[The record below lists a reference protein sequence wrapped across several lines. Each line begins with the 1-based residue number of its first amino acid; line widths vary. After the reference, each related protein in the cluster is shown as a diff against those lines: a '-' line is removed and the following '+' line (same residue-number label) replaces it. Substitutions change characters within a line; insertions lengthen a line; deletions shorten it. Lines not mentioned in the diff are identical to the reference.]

1 MEYTQE
7 DEIDLRELW
16 VTLLKYKYKIVIFT
30 IVVTFFGLVY
40 TLSLPNSY
48 KSYTLLAPQET
59 KTPSIAGELAAMMSG
74 ISYGAGNL
82 DAFTSLK
89 AILSDYSFN
98 KAVIEKNG
106 LVERINTTTKEK
118 NYLFAFGYDGVYS
131 LLHPSD
137 EIEHDEHDEHD
148 KDGRISEQKLFNAY
162 RYLQGMLSISSDKKT
177 SLITLSATSNDRFF
191 AKEIVEI
198 YLVALT
204 EHLEEMEIIDATNKI
219 KFYKQELASTKNIEL
234 RKEISSLISAL
245 VQKRVLSSANEY
257 YIVSQMIAPRV
268 AFASEKTG
276 PNRKLMLII
285 IAMMSLMLG
294 VFSAFLKE
302 FIGKSR

>member
-30 IVVTFFGLVY
+30 IVVTFIGLVY

-48 KSYTLLAPQET
+48 KSYTLLVPQET
-59 KTPSIAGELAAMMSG
+59 KTPSVAVELAAMMSG
-74 ISYGAGNL
+74 ISYGGGNL
-82 DAFTSLK
+82 DAFTSLE

-106 LVERINTTTKEK
+106 LVERIYSTTKEK

-137 EIEHDEHDEHD
+137 ESVIDE
-148 KDGRISEQKLFNAY
+148 RTSEQKLFNAY

-234 RKEISSLISAL
+234 RKEISALISAL

-276 PNRKLMLII
+276 PNRTQMLMI

-294 VFSAFLKE
+294 VSSAFLKE

>member
-16 VTLLKYKYKIVIFT
+16 VTLLKYKYKIAIFT
-30 IVVTFFGLVY
+30 IVVTFFGLVH

-48 KSYTLLAPQET
+48 KSYTLLAPQES
-59 KTPSIAGELAAMMSG
+59 KTPSIAGELAAMVSG

-82 DAFTSLK
+82 DAFTSLE

-106 LVERINTTTKEK
+106 LVERIYSTTKEK

-131 LLHPSD
+131 LLHSSD
-137 EIEHDEHDEHD
+137 ESVIDE
-148 KDGRISEQKLFNAY
+148 RTSEQKLFNAY

-204 EHLEEMEIIDATNKI
+204 EYLEEMEIIDVTNKI

-257 YIVSQMIAPRV
+257 YIVSQLIAPRV

-276 PNRKLMLII
+276 PNRKQMLII
-285 IAMMSLMLG
+285 IALMSLMLG

>member
-1 MEYTQE
+1 
-7 DEIDLRELW
+7 
-16 VTLLKYKYKIVIFT
+16 
-30 IVVTFFGLVY
+30 
-40 TLSLPNSY
+40 
-48 KSYTLLAPQET
+48 
-59 KTPSIAGELAAMMSG
+59 
-74 ISYGAGNL
+74 
-82 DAFTSLK
+82 
-89 AILSDYSFN
+89 
-98 KAVIEKNG
+98 
-106 LVERINTTTKEK
+106 
-118 NYLFAFGYDGVYS
+118 
-131 LLHPSD
+131 
-137 EIEHDEHDEHD
+137 
-148 KDGRISEQKLFNAY
+148 
-162 RYLQGMLSISSDKKT
+162 MLSISSDKKT

-204 EHLEEMEIIDATNKI
+204 EYLEEMEIIDATNKI

-257 YIVSQMIAPRV
+257 YIVSQLIAPRV

-276 PNRKLMLII
+276 PNRKRMLMLT
-285 IAMMSLMLG
+285 AMMSLMLG

>member
-137 EIEHDEHDEHD
+137 ESVIDE
-148 KDGRISEQKLFNAY
+148 RTSEQKLFNAY

-276 PNRKLMLII
+276 PNRKLMLIL

>member
-59 KTPSIAGELAAMMSG
+59 KTPSLAGELAAMMSG

-106 LVERINTTTKEK
+106 LVERINSTTKEK

-137 EIEHDEHDEHD
+137 ESVIDE
-148 KDGRISEQKLFNAY
+148 RTSEQKLFNAY

-204 EHLEEMEIIDATNKI
+204 EYLEEMEIIDATNKI

-276 PNRKLMLII
+276 PKRKQILMI

>member
-16 VTLLKYKYKIVIFT
+16 VTLLKYKYKIAIFT

-59 KTPSIAGELAAMMSG
+59 KTPSIAGELAAMMTG

-137 EIEHDEHDEHD
+137 ESVIDE
-148 KDGRISEQKLFNAY
+148 RTSEQKLFNAY

-276 PNRKLMLII
+276 PNRKQILMI

>member
-16 VTLLKYKYKIVIFT
+16 VTLLKYKYKIAIFT

-59 KTPSIAGELAAMMSG
+59 KTPSLAGELAAMMSG

-137 EIEHDEHDEHD
+137 ESVID
-148 KDGRISEQKLFNAY
+148 KRTSEQKLFDVY
-162 RYLQGMLSISSDKKT
+162 QYLQNMLSISSDKNT

-285 IAMMSLMLG
+285 IAMTSLMLG

>member
-137 EIEHDEHDEHD
+137 ESVIDE
-148 KDGRISEQKLFNAY
+148 RTSEQKLFNAY
-162 RYLQGMLSISSDKKT
+162 QYLQGMLSISSDKNT

-294 VFSAFLKE
+294 VFSAFFKE

>member
-1 MEYTQE
+1 
-7 DEIDLRELW
+7 
-16 VTLLKYKYKIVIFT
+16 
-30 IVVTFFGLVY
+30 
-40 TLSLPNSY
+40 
-48 KSYTLLAPQET
+48 
-59 KTPSIAGELAAMMSG
+59 
-74 ISYGAGNL
+74 
-82 DAFTSLK
+82 
-89 AILSDYSFN
+89 
-98 KAVIEKNG
+98 
-106 LVERINTTTKEK
+106 
-118 NYLFAFGYDGVYS
+118 
-131 LLHPSD
+131 
-137 EIEHDEHDEHD
+137 
-148 KDGRISEQKLFNAY
+148 
-162 RYLQGMLSISSDKKT
+162 MLSISSDQKT

-204 EHLEEMEIIDATNKI
+204 EYLEEMEIIDATNKI

-276 PNRKLMLII
+276 PNRKQILMI

>member
-16 VTLLKYKYKIVIFT
+16 VTLLKYKYKIAIFT

-59 KTPSIAGELAAMMSG
+59 KTPSLAGELAAMMSG
-74 ISYGAGNL
+74 ISYGAGSL

-106 LVERINTTTKEK
+106 LVERINSTTKEK

-137 EIEHDEHDEHD
+137 ESVIDE
-148 KDGRISEQKLFNAY
+148 RTSEQKLFNAY

-204 EHLEEMEIIDATNKI
+204 EHLEQMEIIDASNKI
-219 KFYKQELASTKNIEL
+219 KFYKQELAATKNIEL

-257 YIVSQMIAPRV
+257 YIVSQLIAPRV
-268 AFASEKTG
+268 AFASENTG
-276 PNRKLMLII
+276 PNRKMMLMLT
-285 IAMMSLMLG
+285 AMISLMLG

>member
-48 KSYTLLAPQET
+48 KSYTLLTPQET
-59 KTPSIAGELAAMMSG
+59 KTPSIAGELAAMMTG

-106 LVERINTTTKEK
+106 LVERINSTTKEK

-137 EIEHDEHDEHD
+137 EIEHD
-148 KDGRISEQKLFNAY
+148 KDGRTSEQKLFNTY
-162 RYLQGMLSISSDKKT
+162 RYLEGMLSISSDKKT
-177 SLITLSATSNDRFF
+177 NLITLSATSNDRFF

-204 EHLEEMEIIDATNKI
+204 EHLEELEIIDVTNKI
-219 KFYKQELASTKNIEL
+219 KFYKQELASAKDIEL
-234 RKEISSLISAL
+234 RKEISGLISAL

-257 YIVSQMIAPRV
+257 YIVSQLIAPRV

-276 PNRKLMLII
+276 PNRKHMLMLIAI
-285 IAMMSLMLG
+285 MSLMLG
-294 VFSAFLKE
+294 VCSAFLKE

>member
-16 VTLLKYKYKIVIFT
+16 VTLLKYKYKIAIFT

-59 KTPSIAGELAAMMSG
+59 TTPSLAGELAAMMTG

-106 LVERINTTTKEK
+106 LVERIYSTTKEK

-137 EIEHDEHDEHD
+137 ESVIDE
-148 KDGRISEQKLFNAY
+148 RTSEQKLFNAY
-162 RYLQGMLSISSDKKT
+162 RYLQGMLLISSDKKT

-204 EHLEEMEIIDATNKI
+204 EHLEEMEIIDASNKI

-276 PNRKLMLII
+276 PNRKQMLMLIAI
-285 IAMMSLMLG
+285 MSLMLG

>member
-137 EIEHDEHDEHD
+137 ESVIDE
-148 KDGRISEQKLFNAY
+148 RTSEQKLFNAY

-276 PNRKLMLII
+276 PNRKQILMI

>member
-1 MEYTQE
+1 
-7 DEIDLRELW
+7 
-16 VTLLKYKYKIVIFT
+16 
-30 IVVTFFGLVY
+30 
-40 TLSLPNSY
+40 
-48 KSYTLLAPQET
+48 
-59 KTPSIAGELAAMMSG
+59 
-74 ISYGAGNL
+74 
-82 DAFTSLK
+82 
-89 AILSDYSFN
+89 
-98 KAVIEKNG
+98 
-106 LVERINTTTKEK
+106 
-118 NYLFAFGYDGVYS
+118 
-131 LLHPSD
+131 
-137 EIEHDEHDEHD
+137 
-148 KDGRISEQKLFNAY
+148 
-162 RYLQGMLSISSDKKT
+162 MLSISSDKKT

>member
-106 LVERINTTTKEK
+106 LVERINSTTKEK

-137 EIEHDEHDEHD
+137 ESVIDE
-148 KDGRISEQKLFNAY
+148 RTSEEKLFDAY
-162 RYLQGMLSISSDKKT
+162 EYLQDMLSISSDKNT

-198 YLVALT
+198 YLVAMA

-276 PNRKLMLII
+276 PNRKQILMI

>member
-137 EIEHDEHDEHD
+137 ESVIDE
-148 KDGRISEQKLFNAY
+148 RTSEEKLFDAY
-162 RYLQGMLSISSDKKT
+162 EYLQDMLSISSDKNT

-204 EHLEEMEIIDATNKI
+204 EHLEEMEIIDSSNKI

-245 VQKRVLSSANEY
+245 VQKKVLSSANEY

-276 PNRKLMLII
+276 PNRKLKLML

>member
-48 KSYTLLAPQET
+48 KSYTLLAPQEN
-59 KTPSIAGELAAMMSG
+59 KTPSIAGELAAMMTG

-82 DAFTSLK
+82 DAFTSLE
-89 AILSDYSFN
+89 AILLDYSFN

-106 LVERINTTTKEK
+106 LVERIYSTTKEK

-137 EIEHDEHDEHD
+137 ESVIDE
-148 KDGRISEQKLFNAY
+148 RTSEQKLFNAY

-204 EHLEEMEIIDATNKI
+204 EHLEEMEIIDSSNKI

-234 RKEISSLISAL
+234 RKEISGLISAL

-268 AFASEKTG
+268 AFASEKNG
-276 PNRKLMLII
+276 PNRKLMLMA
-285 IAMMSLMLG
+285 IAMISLMLG
-294 VFSAFLKE
+294 VSSAFLKE

>member
-106 LVERINTTTKEK
+106 LVERINSTTKEK

-137 EIEHDEHDEHD
+137 ESVIDE
-148 KDGRISEQKLFNAY
+148 RTSEQKLFNAY

-204 EHLEEMEIIDATNKI
+204 EHLEEMEIIDASNKI

-257 YIVSQMIAPRV
+257 YMVSQLIAPRV

-276 PNRKLMLII
+276 PNRKLMLMI
-285 IAMMSLMLG
+285 IAMMSLMVG

>member
-16 VTLLKYKYKIVIFT
+16 VTLLKYKYKIAIFT

-59 KTPSIAGELAAMMSG
+59 KTPSIAGELAAMMTG

-82 DAFTSLK
+82 DAFTSLE

-137 EIEHDEHDEHD
+137 ESVIDE
-148 KDGRISEQKLFNAY
+148 RTSEQKLFNAY

-276 PNRKLMLII
+276 PNRKQILMI

>member
-48 KSYTLLAPQET
+48 KSYTLLAPQEN

-82 DAFTSLK
+82 DAFTSLE

-137 EIEHDEHDEHD
+137 ESVIDE
-148 KDGRISEQKLFNAY
+148 RTSEEKLFDAY
-162 RYLQGMLSISSDKKT
+162 EYLQDMLSISSDKNT

-234 RKEISSLISAL
+234 RKEISGLISAL
-245 VQKRVLSSANEY
+245 VQKKVLSSANEY
-257 YIVSQMIAPRV
+257 YLVSQLIAPRV

-276 PNRKLMLII
+276 PNRKLILMLT
-285 IAMMSLMLG
+285 AMMSLMLG
-294 VFSAFLKE
+294 VSSAFLKE

>member
-1 MEYTQE
+1 
-7 DEIDLRELW
+7 
-16 VTLLKYKYKIVIFT
+16 
-30 IVVTFFGLVY
+30 
-40 TLSLPNSY
+40 
-48 KSYTLLAPQET
+48 
-59 KTPSIAGELAAMMSG
+59 MSG

-106 LVERINTTTKEK
+106 LVERINSTTKEK

-204 EHLEEMEIIDATNKI
+204 EYLEEMEIIDATNKI

-276 PNRKLMLII
+276 PKRKQILMI

>member
-137 EIEHDEHDEHD
+137 ESVIDE
-148 KDGRISEQKLFNAY
+148 RTSEQKLFNAY
-162 RYLQGMLSISSDKKT
+162 HYLQGMLSISSDKKT

-204 EHLEEMEIIDATNKI
+204 EYLEEMEIIDATNKI